1 MGTLQTVWEYR
12 GFIFSS
18 VQREFQVSYKNS
30 MLGAAWTVIRPLVMI
45 VVYTVVFSQIMRN
58 KLPGVDSEFAYSIY
72 LCAGVL
78 PWSFFTEAVT
88 RGQNVFL
95 ENANLLKKVQFP
107 RICLPVIAMANAL
120 VNFSIIF
127 LLFLVFLVI
136 TQSFPGMVF
145 VAVIP
150 VLALQI
156 LLTMGMGLTLG
167 VLYVFFRD
175 VGQLTA
181 VVLQFWFWVT
191 PVVYPLNILPPFFQ
205 ELVGHNP
212 LTHLMGAYQTILVKG
227 QLPDWSS
234 LWSVALLAVLF
245 CVSGAYLFHKHA
257 GEMADEL

>member
-1 MGTLQTVWEYR
+1 MGTLQTIWEYR

-18 VQREFQVSYKNS
+18 VQREFQISYKNS

-45 VVYTVVFSQIMRN
+45 VVYTVVFSQIMRS

-88 RGQNVFL
+88 KGQNVFL

-156 LLTMGMGLTLG
+156 LLTIGMGLTLG

-212 LTHLMGAYQTILVKG
+212 LTHLMGA
-227 QLPDWSS
+227 
-234 LWSVALLAVLF
+234 
-245 CVSGAYLFHKHA
+245 
-257 GEMADEL
+257 